1 MKDLDSKQLSSLLIL
16 GAKLSGSMI
25 TKKQKKERKNMVKIE
40 KMPCCEA
47 KTAKRKNK

>member
-25 TKKQKKERKNMVKIE
+25 TKKTKKRKKKYGKNRKN
-40 KMPCCEA
+40 A
-47 KTAKRKNK
+47 LL